1 MTRKGRTAERLE
13 VAGSSPARS
22 TNVETATLVEREEL
36 IAFGFFLRREG
47 KAMETIE
54 GIIRKVKSI
63 ARRIDLDDCEAVK
76 DYIILKECGEAQKEA
91 LANAYDAWVRFK
103 GSKWDKPKFKREDK
117 LPYIPT
123 ETEIN
128 QLIASLSPK
137 LSAYCQLLKETGFRP
152 GEAYRLTLD
161 DFDFERG
168 VVTLNAPEK
177 GSKPRQVKISNAL
190 VAMIRRVASPQ
201 GNLWD
206 VKKNAL
212 RRSFERRRNR
222 LAEKL
227 QNPNLRRI
235 RLHTFR
241 HFKATIEYHRTKD
254 ILHVKELLGHKRL
267 ENTLIYTHLV
277 DWRSEEYVV
286 KVAGNLEEA
295 TKLLE
300 AGFEYVT
307 EMEGKKLFRKRK

>member
-1 MTRKGRTAERLE
+1 MKRNLNASRLE

-22 TNVETATLVEREEL
+22 IVAETATMEKEEL